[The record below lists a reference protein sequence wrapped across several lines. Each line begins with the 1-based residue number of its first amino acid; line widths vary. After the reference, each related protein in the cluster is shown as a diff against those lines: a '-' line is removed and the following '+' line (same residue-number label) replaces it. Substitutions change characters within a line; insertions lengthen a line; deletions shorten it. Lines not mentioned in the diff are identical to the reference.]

1 MRYEQSAEIAGKAA
15 YASAGGTFVAGIT
28 LNEWAIIIGIV
39 ATIVTLLMNWYYK
52 QKHLDLARERLFDMD
67 DDGE

>member
-1 MRYEQSAEIAGKAA
+1 MSYEQSAEIAGKAA
-15 YASAGGTFVAGIT
+15 YASAGGTFVAGIS

-39 ATIVTLLMNWYYK
+39 ATVVTLLMNLYYK
-52 QKHLDLARERLFDMD
+52 QKHLDLARKRLIDMD